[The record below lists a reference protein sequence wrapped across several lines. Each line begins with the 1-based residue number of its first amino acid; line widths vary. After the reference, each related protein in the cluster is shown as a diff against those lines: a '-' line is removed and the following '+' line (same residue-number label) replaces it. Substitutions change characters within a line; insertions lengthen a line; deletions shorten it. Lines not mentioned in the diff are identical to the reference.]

1 MPPMDTNLGTGNGPA
16 ILDHQRP
23 PSNHPKKPP
32 HGSQRWTT
40 DAVDPQPDREV
51 TSMEGAQFICTRPQ
65 YKAKLSLGVNDY
77 MK

>member
-1 MPPMDTNLGTGNGPA
+1 MIPSMPPMDTNLGTGNGPA

-40 DAVDPQPDREV
+40 DAVDPQPDRESHFNGGGPIYMHQASIQSQV
-51 TSMEGAQFICTRPQ
+51 
-65 YKAKLSLGVNDY
+65 KLRG
-77 MK
+77 